1 MTEPQV
7 LGEDGG
13 DEDSP
18 YRLHFRALAMEGG
31 RKAFRLEMIYWQA
44 LEVLAAQNGRN
55 LAGEV
60 QARLAHTS
68 DQLNQ
73 SSALRASVAA
83 DLFEFWKKSEAE
95 ALRPDWSAMIAAL
108 PQPSFLVSRR
118 SVLLAVNEP
127 LLSVL
132 QGVRPDPGTPPLNT
146 VPGALSLRVEVP
158 PSVVAELA
166 TGRRFVICTVRF
178 IAPGRQPIACRTR
191 IIPVRGAR
199 PELANLLG
207 LLEPGGV

>member
-1 MTEPQV
+1 MIEPQR
-7 LGEDGG
+7 LNAEGG
-13 DEDSP
+13 GEDSP
-18 YRLHFRALAMEGG
+18 YRLHFRALPIDGG

-83 DLFEFWKKSEAE
+83 DLFESWKKSEAE

-108 PQPSFLVSRR
+108 PQPAFLASRR

-132 QGVRPDPGTPPLNT
+132 QGVHPDRGAPPLNT

-166 TGRRFVICTVRF
+166 TGRRFLICTVRF
-178 IAPGRQPIACRTR
+178 AAPGRASIACRAR
-191 IIPVRGAR
+191 MIPVRGAR

-207 LLEPGGV
+207 LLEPGGL

>member
-1 MTEPQV
+1 M
-7 LGEDGG
+7 D
-13 DEDSP
+13 
-18 YRLHFRALAMEGG
+18 GG

-44 LEVLAAQNGRN
+44 LEVLAAQNGRS

-83 DLFEFWKKSEAE
+83 DLFESWKKSEAE

-108 PQPSFLVSRR
+108 PEPAFIVSRR

-132 QGVRPDPGTPPLNT
+132 DGVHADGAPPLNT

-166 TGRRFVICTVRF
+166 SGRRFAICMVRF
-178 IAPGRQPIACRTR
+178 VAPGRPPIACRAR
-191 IIPVRGAR
+191 MIPVRGAR

-207 LLEPGGV
+207 LLQPGGV